1 MTRNVWQGAS
11 WECWAWHNVCGSS
24 SKQQQQRHQP
34 RSFRPCR
41 CQLSDKRLEATG
53 PHQQPA
59 HTYPATHTHTHI
71 RVCAPDCQRH
81 RHMPHMPHQGLFS
94 PVCDVA
100 TKFWR
105 FVAHFGPWC
114 NQRAAALPLLHIPPL
129 PQTHRRT
136 HTHRCRHTHTGAH
149 YTEHIGK
156 SSGAQI

>member
-24 SKQQQQRHQP
+24 SKQQRHQP

-53 PHQQPA
+53 HISSHTA
-59 HTYPATHTHTHI
+59 HTYPATHTHRHTY
-71 RVCAPDCQRH
+71 VC
-81 RHMPHMPHQGLFS
+81 
-94 PVCDVA
+94 V
-100 TKFWR
+100 
-105 FVAHFGPWC
+105 
-114 NQRAAALPLLHIPPL
+114 
-129 PQTHRRT
+129 PQTVSGTATCRTCHIKVYFCRSAMLQQSFGDLLPILDHGAISGRQPCPFFTFPPSTNTQAYT
-136 HTHRCRHTHTGAH
+136 HTGADTHTGAH

>member
-24 SKQQQQRHQP
+24 SKQQRHQP

-53 PHQQPA
+53 HISSHTA
-59 HTYPATHTHTHI
+59 HTYPATHTHI
-71 RVCAPDCQRH
+71 RVCAPDCQWH

-129 PQTHRRT
+129 PHT
-136 HTHRCRHTHTGAH
+136 HTGADTHTGAH